1 MTLLL
6 DTHAL
11 IWFLDND
18 TRLPATTRTQIETT
32 PTVFVSIASLWEISI
47 KANIGK
53 LDLSAPFSTIE
64 PNLVAL
70 GITQLPI
77 TFKDLEI
84 YLSLPLHHRDPFD
97 RILIAQT
104 INHSLLL
111 VSQDTQIDAYAMQ
124 RLWEPSQQDIQP

>member
-1 MTLLL
+1 MSILL

-18 TRLPATTRTQIETT
+18 TRLPVSTRTQIETT
-32 PTVFVSIASLWEISI
+32 PTVFVSVASLWEIAI

-77 TFKDLEI
+77 TFKDLEV

-97 RILIAQT
+97 RILIAQA
-104 INHSLLL
+104 INYSLAL
-111 VSQDTQIDAYAMQ
+111 VSQDTKMDAYAIH
-124 RLWEPSQQDIQP
+124 RLWEPS

>member
-6 DTHAL
+6 DTHTL
-11 IWFLDND
+11 IWFLDGD
-18 TRLPATTRTQIETT
+18 TRLPANTRTQIETT
-32 PTVFVSIASLWEISI
+32 PIVSVSIVSLWEIAI

-53 LDLSAPFSTIE
+53 LTLSAPFSSVE

-97 RILIAQT
+97 RILIAQA
-104 INHSLLL
+104 INYSLSL
-111 VSQDTQIDAYAMQ
+111 VSQDTQMDAYAIQ
-124 RLWEPSQQDIQP
+124 RLWESPQPDM

>member
-11 IWFLDND
+11 IWFLEND
-18 TRLPATTRTQIETT
+18 ARLPSSTRSRIETT
-32 PTVFVSIASLWEISI
+32 PSVFVSIASLWEIAI

-53 LDLSAPFSTIE
+53 LELSAPFNTIE

-77 TFKDLEI
+77 HFKDLEI

-97 RILIAQT
+97 RILIFQA
-104 INHSLLL
+104 INYSLSLI
-111 VSQDTQIDAYAMQ
+111 SQDPQMDAYPIK
-124 RLWEPSQQDIQP
+124 RLWND

>member
-18 TRLPATTRTQIETT
+18 TRLPASIRTQIETT

-64 PNLVAL
+64 SNLIAL

-97 RILIAQT
+97 RILIAQA
-104 INHSLLL
+104 INYSLTF
-111 VSQDTQIDAYAMQ
+111 VSQDTQIDAYAVQ
-124 RLWEPSQQDIQP
+124 RIWEPPQQDIQQ

>member
-18 TRLPATTRTQIETT
+18 TRLPGLTRTQIETT
-32 PTVFVSIASLWEISI
+32 PTVFVSIASLWEIAI

-53 LDLSAPFSTIE
+53 LALSAPFSTLE

-70 GITQLPI
+70 GITSLPI
-77 TFKDLEI
+77 TFKDLEV

-97 RILIAQT
+97 RILIAQA
-104 INHSLLL
+104 INHNLFL
-111 VSQDTQIDAYAMQ
+111 VSQDSQMDAYPIQ
-124 RLWEPSQQDIQP
+124 RLWEPQ

>member
-32 PTVFVSIASLWEISI
+32 PTVFVSIASLWEIAI

-111 VSQDTQIDAYAMQ
+111 VSQDTQMDTYTIQ

>member
-6 DTHAL
+6 DTHAI

-18 TRLPATTRTQIETT
+18 TQLPTSTRTQIETT
-32 PTVFVSIASLWEISI
+32 PTVFVSIASLWEIAI

-64 PNLVAL
+64 PNLTSL
-70 GITQLPI
+70 DITQLPI
-77 TFKDLEI
+77 TFKALEI

-97 RILIAQT
+97 RILIAQS
-104 INHSLLL
+104 INHNLSL
-111 VSQDTQIDAYAMQ
+111 VSQDSQMDAYTIH
-124 RLWEPSQQDIQP
+124 RIWEPPKQDI

>member
-1 MTLLL
+1 MPLLL

-18 TRLPATTRTQIETT
+18 TRLPSTTRNCIETT
-32 PTVFVSIASLWEISI
+32 PTVFVSIASLWEIAI
-47 KANIGK
+47 KVNIGK
-53 LDLSAPFSTIE
+53 LELSAPFSTIE

-77 TFKDLEI
+77 NFKDLEV

-97 RILIAQT
+97 RLLIAQA
-104 INHSLLL
+104 IDYSLSL
-111 VSQDTQIDAYAMQ
+111 VSKDTQMDAYSIE
-124 RLWEPSQQDIQP
+124 RLWE

>member
-1 MTLLL
+1 MPLLL

-18 TRLPATTRTQIETT
+18 TRLPASTRSQIETT
-32 PTVFVSIASLWEISI
+32 PTVFVSIVSLWEIAI

-53 LDLSAPFSTIE
+53 LQLSAPFHTIE
-64 PNLVAL
+64 PNLAAI
-70 GITQLPI
+70 GIPQLPI
-77 TFKDLEI
+77 HFKDLEI

-97 RILIAQT
+97 RLLIAQT

-111 VSQDTQIDAYAMQ
+111 ASQDAQIDTYSIR
-124 RLWEPSQQDIQP
+124 RLWK

>member
-11 IWFLDND
+11 IWFLEND
-18 TRLPATTRTQIETT
+18 ARLPISTRSRIETT
-32 PTVFVSIASLWEISI
+32 PSVFVSIASLWEIAI

-53 LDLSAPFSTIE
+53 LELSAPFNTIE

-77 TFKDLEI
+77 HFKDLEI

-97 RILIAQT
+97 RILISQA
-104 INHSLLL
+104 INYSLSL
-111 VSQDTQIDAYAMQ
+111 VSQDPQMDAYSIK
-124 RLWEPSQQDIQP
+124 RLWNNQEKGQP